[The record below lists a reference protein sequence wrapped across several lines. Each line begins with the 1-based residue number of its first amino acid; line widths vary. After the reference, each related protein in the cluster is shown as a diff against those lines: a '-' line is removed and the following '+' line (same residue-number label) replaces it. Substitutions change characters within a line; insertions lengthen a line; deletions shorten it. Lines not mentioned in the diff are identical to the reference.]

1 MKKLIIIFAGILMSG
16 AVHAQSVEGI
26 KEGSNTVR
34 LLLGASQSAFSG
46 GVAYERRSGTFGVGG
61 FLLSSTKDSDANKPE
76 TLTFGLDVT
85 SHLIDK
91 NDLDVYISP
100 GIAVTNSD
108 AATSAGDDDTLFGPT
123 LKIGTVYSLNH
134 GWGVGL
140 EYLRV
145 FNWFSEK
152 SPAQIDFANLVVSY
166 SF

>member
-16 AVHAQSVEGI
+16 AVHAQSIEGV
-26 KEGSNTVR
+26 KEGSNTLR
-34 LLLGASQSAFSG
+34 LLLGATQSAFNG
-46 GVAYERRSGTFGVGG
+46 GLENERRSGTWGVGA

-76 TLTFGLDVT
+76 TLTFGLDMY
-85 SHLIDK
+85 SHLIDR
-91 NDLDVYISP
+91 NNLDVYVAP
-100 GIAVTNSD
+100 GIAVSNSD
-108 AATSAGDDDTLFGPT
+108 AATEAGDDDTLFGPT

-152 SPAQIDFANLVVSY
+152 SPAQMDFANFVVSY